1 MNSCFDRMR
10 ATWLQCLGER
20 VEAGRV
26 EIDEASRI
34 YDKICATLEQE
45 KRNHEK
51 RFALTEYPP
60 LGQEPEVFSR
70 HRHQVWID
78 HGAGGRDPL
87 SPIIRGAS
95 FLVGNA

>member
-1 MNSCFDRMR
+1 MTDVFDRMR

-26 EIDEASRI
+26 PMDEASRI
-34 YDKICATLEQE
+34 YEKICATLEME

-51 RFALTEYPP
+51 RFAFNEYTP
-60 LGQEPEVFSR
+60 LGQKQEVFGR
-70 HRHQVWID
+70 HSDQVRTAYR
-78 HGAGGRDPL
+78 AGSGHAL